1 MCFHSWE
8 RCSLLHRLTH
18 CISLLLSAGGVSP
31 PLLCVRFL
39 SAKSPCFSLRALC
52 CNSRKCPGYQYFISK
67 YISCTVSSSPGA
79 SRWNRTSARSAEQT
93 STADKADNFIL
104 FKLIEKMLAVRPYLL
119 QSSCF
124 IQRTK
129 KFRDASSN
137 VFLLTEIHAWLQRLR
152 TAQRFAWCCPCNVL
166 HGCLQCAAFAFLRS
180 CTHACCTTRMYAA
193 CTNVICWLCGMHPS
207 VQRTNRKSLTQ
218 PLFLQACGPAI

>member
-1 MCFHSWE
+1 MSRLSIFHIKVHLLYGVLLA
-8 RCSLLHRLTH
+8 RCYE
-18 CISLLLSAGGVSP
+18 IKQKA
-31 PLLCVRFL
+31 
-39 SAKSPCFSLRALC
+39 
-52 CNSRKCPGYQYFISK
+52 
-67 YISCTVSSSPGA
+67 
-79 SRWNRTSARSAEQT
+79 SARSAEQT

-104 FKLIEKMLAVRPYLL
+104 FKLIEKMFVVKLYLL
-119 QSSCF
+119 QSSRF

-137 VFLLTEIHAWLQRLR
+137 VFLHTEIRTWLQRLR

-180 CTHACCTTRMYAA
+180 CTHACCTTRMYTA

-218 PLFLQACGPAI
+218 PMFLQAHGPAI

>member
-1 MCFHSWE
+1 MSRLSIFHI
-8 RCSLLHRLTH
+8 RVH
-18 CISLLLSAGGVSP
+18 
-31 PLLCVRFL
+31 LLCGVLHARCYEMKQN
-39 SAKSPCFSLRALC
+39 ARSL
-52 CNSRKCPGYQYFISK
+52 
-67 YISCTVSSSPGA
+67 
-79 SRWNRTSARSAEQT
+79 ARSAEQT
-93 STADKADNFIL
+93 SAADKADNFVL
-104 FKLIEKMLAVRPYLL
+104 FKLIEKMFAEKPYLL

-137 VFLLTEIHAWLQRLR
+137 VCFHTEIHTRLQCLW

-218 PLFLQACGPAI
+218 PTFLQACRPAI